1 MPNRIRG
8 GTYTVYKLSKKEK
21 SYLRQIVINTRN
33 KYFRKNKY
41 IFIENNI
48 EAADEKFLISIENVE
63 INFEIKSER
72 DICAP
77 EIEKV
82 FKDENMFNIVKA
94 LTLREKLVL
103 FSYYFENK
111 TDAATG
117 KALNING
124 DTARKIRIRA
134 IEKIKKEYRK
144 MKEGNEN
151 V

>member
-8 GTYTVYKLSKKEK
+8 GTYTVYELSRREK

-41 IFIENNI
+41 ILIEENI
-48 EAADEKFLISIENVE
+48 ETADEKFLISIENVE

-72 DICAP
+72 EICALD
-77 EIEKV
+77 IEKV
-82 FKDENMFNIVKA
+82 FKDKNMFNIVKA

-103 FSYYFENK
+103 FSYYFEKK
-111 TDAATG
+111 TDAAIG

-134 IEKIKKEYRK
+134 LEKIKNNYKK
-144 MKEGNEN
+144 LKGSSEN